1 MLDERDL
8 QAIAQL
14 MEQQRQG
21 IMSDVRGLM
30 EQQRQDIMSDVEN
43 LMDKKLSET
52 KQSIMSDVEN
62 LMDKKLSE
70 TKQGI
75 MSDVENLM
83 DKKLSAAKQEL
94 KAEIS
99 HEIRALIEVD
109 VVKDLKALAAG
120 HALMVEQM
128 AKRTELD
135 EAKEVIHSLLDVLKI
150 VVRQHSVD
158 IETLKKAQ

>member
-30 EQQRQDIMSDVEN
+30 EQQRQD
-43 LMDKKLSET
+43 
-52 KQSIMSDVEN
+52 
-62 LMDKKLSE
+62 
-70 TKQGI
+70 I